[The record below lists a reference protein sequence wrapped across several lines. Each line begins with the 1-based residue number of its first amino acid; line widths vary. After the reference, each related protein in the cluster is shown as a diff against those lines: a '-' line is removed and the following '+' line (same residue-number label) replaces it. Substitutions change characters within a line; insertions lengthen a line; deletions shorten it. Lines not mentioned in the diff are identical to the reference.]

1 MSDKPMTEYLNHKYP
16 NDIVTE
22 RNIMSI
28 LNNVNSLLKRITEI
42 ETDSAKMKVELD
54 NMGEY
59 LCDTSNCKKRYRGVK
74 GLDGDA

>member
-42 ETDSAKMKVELD
+42 ETDSATMKVELD

>member
-16 NDIVTE
+16 DNAVTE
-22 RNIMSI
+22 IPSI
-28 LNNVNSLLKRITEI
+28 LDHVNTLLKRIMVI
-42 ETDSAKMKVELD
+42 ETSTTDMKAELD